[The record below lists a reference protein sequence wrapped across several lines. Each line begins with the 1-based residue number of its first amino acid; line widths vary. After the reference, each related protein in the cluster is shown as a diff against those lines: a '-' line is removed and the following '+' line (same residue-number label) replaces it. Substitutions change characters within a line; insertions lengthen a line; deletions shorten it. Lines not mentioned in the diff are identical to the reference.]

1 MDAAHLGG
9 MVRDMIQGGEEKCV
23 RNSVN
28 ICSANP
34 HLSQNHVL
42 TLLADLGQGS
52 PQLGVFLYLTKLS
65 KSTSSSLAFDSPLF
79 AVPSSLVI
87 HERSF
92 SSSCPLSTRCNLLQH
107 TVPDVRRFL
116 LLLPILF
123 FCRNP
128 MLTPF
133 FCVPQP
139 TTTSLFL
146 SASKFHRGL
155 LKRVNPIMMKKKL
168 RRSLTTS
175 AQLFLIDLWQ
185 RISRKCARLHG
196 TEGSCRYVVHP
207 SYLRSCVALPLL

>member
-1 MDAAHLGG
+1 MDVAHLGG

-23 RNSVN
+23 RNFVN

-52 PQLGVFLYLTKLS
+52 PQLCVFLYLTKLS
-65 KSTSSSLAFDSPLF
+65 TSTSSSIAFDSPLF

-107 TVPDVRRFL
+107 TVPDVRFL

-123 FCRNP
+123 FLSKSDADPVYLC
-128 MLTPF
+128 LTAHHHI
-133 FCVPQP
+133 
-139 TTTSLFL
+139 T
-146 SASKFHRGL
+146 
-155 LKRVNPIMMKKKL
+155 
-168 RRSLTTS
+168 
-175 AQLFLIDLWQ
+175 
-185 RISRKCARLHG
+185 
-196 TEGSCRYVVHP
+196 
-207 SYLRSCVALPLL
+207 LPLC